1 MRKTFTLFGLT
12 QVFEVDHGGLG
23 GWPRRVAT
31 SDQIRSDQDKIH
43 FLIQLDIRHNMD
55 HFSEKFLSLSTSIY
69 PFISELLLSLCWPFC
84 FTLRSFFLL
93 VSILLLC
100 LLSFFLSLYLVL
112 SNLWLSLSVF
122 AFCVRNFFL
131 SFSLQSLTLSLSL
144 SLSQCLHF
152 VLEISFNLFLSLYFS
167 HCFIHFS
174 FYLCHALLSLS
185 LFTTLQSLTLCRS
198 LFSVCFCVLCSFL
211 LSLFQLLC
219 FKMIFIFS
227 KDILPK
233 PLLKIFLNC
242 TFVVHIS
249 VHIFTLRA
257 NYHFICTFTFT
268 NIFTYFDSR
277 QALQRWLYHLL
288 TNFIEYSYGIK

>member
-55 HFSEKFLSLSTSIY
+55 HFSEKFLSLLQSIR
-69 PFISELLLSLCWPFC
+69 LSLSYFYL
-84 FTLRSFFLL
+84 FVGLSVLHSVRSFYQSPFFDS
-93 VSILLLC
+93 VSLC
-100 LLSFFLSLYLVL
+100 PSLSL
-112 SNLWLSLSVF
+112 SLSLSV
-122 AFCVRNFFL
+122 CVCYTFL
-131 SFSLQSLTLSLSL
+131 SFFSLSLPSSLQSLTLSL

-277 QALQRWLYHLL
+277 QALQR
-288 TNFIEYSYGIK
+288 

>member
-1 MRKTFTLFGLT
+1 MAAARRNIRPNPLGSRQYPRLNPAQLST
-12 QVFEVDHGGLG
+12 QHGPLLREV
-23 GWPRRVAT
+23 
-31 SDQIRSDQDKIH
+31 
-43 FLIQLDIRHNMD
+43 
-55 HFSEKFLSLSTSIY
+55 SLSTSIY

-93 VSILLLC
+93 VSILWLC
-100 LLSFFLSLYLVL
+100 LSLSLFASGIHFFLFSLSLYLVL
-112 SNLWLSLSVF
+112 SNLWLS
-122 AFCVRNFFL
+122 
-131 SFSLQSLTLSLSL
+131 LSLSL

-227 KDILPK
+227 KDIIPK

-277 QALQRWLYHLL
+277 QALQRWLYHFL

>member
-112 SNLWLSLSVF
+112 SNLWLS
-122 AFCVRNFFL
+122 
-131 SFSLQSLTLSLSL
+131 LSLSL

>member
-93 VSILLLC
+93 VSILWLC
-100 LLSFFLSLYLVL
+100 
-112 SNLWLSLSVF
+112 LSLSV
-122 AFCVRNFFL
+122 CVWYTFL
-131 SFSLQSLTLSLSL
+131 SFFSLSLPSSLQSLTLSLSL

-211 LSLFQLLC
+211 LSLFQHLC

-277 QALQRWLYHLL
+277 QALQRWLYHFL